1 MFSTMTKFEAKR
13 MNGFKMPSSFD
24 EQEPTYLDDSNL
36 TDSVDWRTKGAVNPV
51 KNQGQCG
58 SCWAFSATAAIEG
71 EHFIKTGTLLSLAE
85 QQFVDCVATC

>member
-1 MFSTMTKFEAKR
+1 MTKFEAKR
-13 MNGFKMPSSFD
+13 MNGFKMPSSFE